1 MQLQRAQQA
10 RAQRRIALVQVRV
23 ELRLQRQF
31 DELGEAFGVVVG
43 VELAGAARRVQ
54 FQQQHPVELEPGVAA
69 QGFVGGGL
77 DQRGFV
83 AIQRQ
88 RRQAVGEG
96 RARGGDVT
104 IDDAAEG
111 IGRSRFAHR
120 AGSILRGGRRA
131 RRRLAGD
138 SARTRRARVPLP
150 GYRRAAA
157 AGAGLRVARM
167 RDQQQRQP
175 PL

>member
-1 MQLQRAQQA
+1 MSS
-10 RAQRRIALVQVRV
+10 
-23 ELRLQRQF
+23 
-31 DELGEAFGVVVG
+31 VG

-69 QGFVGGGL
+69 QGVVGGGL
-77 DQRGFV
+77 GQRGFL

-88 RRQAVGEG
+88 RRQAIGEG

-111 IGRSRFAHR
+111 IGRSGFAHR

-131 RRRLAGD
+131 RA
-138 SARTRRARVPLP
+138 RARGRQRANAARARMPLP

-167 RDQQQRQP
+167 RDQQQKQP